1 MMAPFKVGPFA
12 FFHHYCQLL
21 QWQSLR
27 PRLRDLMANLSHFY
41 ITEGCVVVLLGKTAK
56 NNIGPGWTTKPVTSY
71 EPNQL
76 MRQVPVKTWTLLKKV
91 PLRSEMMVSR
101 SECRHAPLGALV
113 RKGGIGDASGRKD
126 PFRAALCPAT
136 FIKLILSVWNLKAQV
151 KFKMQITCSPAGV
164 SLNHLQTF
172 MTRSQILFILLKN
185 TLPAAKLME
194 YQLISCDPRSTY

>member
-21 QWQSLR
+21 QWQSLS
-27 PRLRDLMANLSHFY
+27 RDLMANLSHFY

-76 MRQVPVKTWTLLKKV
+76 MRKVPVKTWTLLKKKV
-91 PLRSEMMVSR
+91 PLRSEMMVSH

-113 RKGGIGDASGRKD
+113 RKGGRKD
-126 PFRAALCPAT
+126 PFRAALCPET
-136 FIKLILSVWNLKAQV
+136 FTKLILSVWNLKAQI
-151 KFKMQITCSPAGV
+151 KFEMQITCSPAGV
-164 SLNHLQTF
+164 SLNRLQTF
-172 MTRSQILFILLKN
+172 MTRSQVLFILLKN
-185 TLPAAKLME
+185 TSPAAKLAE
-194 YQLISCDPRSTY
+194 YQLISLNPLINNVYERL